1 LLLLACSGAS
11 TPAPHDLAPVC
22 AVTAVAGVLQGRS
35 IAQIAGQGFFPADNN
50 NPYLIGHISD
60 NTAAGCGKTLADY
73 AGTHFGFQV
82 GKQPG
87 HYGPSDNF
95 FFAVLTHLSAPS
107 MGDLASYADS
117 GGIDVAAVSPRLQG
131 TFDLGFQNERLTGC
145 FDLPACP

>member
-1 LLLLACSGAS
+1 
-11 TPAPHDLAPVC
+11 VC
-22 AVTAVAGVLQGRS
+22 AATTLAGSVKGTA

-60 NTAAGCGKTLADY
+60 DAAAGCGKVPADY
-73 AGTHFGFQV
+73 AGTHFSFQV

-95 FFAVLTHLSAPS
+95 FFAALTHLSAPS
-107 MGDLASYADS
+107 MSDLLEYADS
-117 GGIDVAAVSPRLQG
+117 GGIDVAAVSPKLQG
-131 TFDLGFQNERLTGC
+131 TFDLGFGNEHLTGC